1 MQLFTNLDKCKIG
14 SEGVK
19 FLTKGKW
26 QILKQIYIC
35 KT

>member
-1 MQLFTNLDKCKIG
+1 MQLFNNLGNCKLG

-26 QILKQIYIC
+26 QRLKQI
-35 KT
+35 